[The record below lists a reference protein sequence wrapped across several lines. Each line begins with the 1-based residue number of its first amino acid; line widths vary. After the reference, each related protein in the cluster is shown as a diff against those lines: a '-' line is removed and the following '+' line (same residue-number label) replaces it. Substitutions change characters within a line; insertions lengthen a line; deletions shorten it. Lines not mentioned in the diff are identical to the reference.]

1 MKFSYI
7 LSAFLASLSIASP
20 IDERLTQVAS
30 RDVQAAAE
38 PGEVYAISARDDVP
52 NDDTPNYTAATKAHT
67 PLVNGK
73 YYWFWLQWPR
83 DPVGDGDGESAAEIK
98 ALRDAL
104 GFNHVGVVVG
114 QIKETPQGKG
124 KNAKLKRDFI
134 AELHH
139 MIEIKGSTNT
149 GIIQRQYDYKNKD
162 SDKVLVWGGE
172 TTASKAAAAKKFA
185 KAWTDVEAQKTYNV
199 KTNNCDTFAKAVKG
213 KL

>member
-7 LSAFLASLSIASP
+7 LYAFLATLSTASP
-20 IDERLTQVAS
+20 IDEHRVQVAN
-30 RDVQAAAE
+30 RHVHEVAQ
-38 PGEVYAISARDDVP
+38 PRHVYALSTRDVP
-52 NDDTPNYTAATKAHT
+52 NDDTPDYVAASKAHT

-83 DPVGDGDGESAAEIK
+83 DPVGDGDGESDAELK
-98 ALRDAL
+98 ALRDTL

-114 QIKETPQGKG
+114 LIKETPQGKG
-124 KNAKLKRDFI
+124 KNAKLKRDFV

-139 MIEIKGSTNT
+139 MIEKKGTDQT
-149 GIIQRQYDYKNKD
+149 GIIQRNYDWKNKD

-172 TTASKAAAAKKFA
+172 TTSSKAAAAKKFA
-185 KAWTDVEAQKTYNV
+185 KAWTDVDAQKTYNV

>member
-1 MKFSYI
+1 MKFSYFV
-7 LSAFLASLSIASP
+7 SAFLATLVVASP
-20 IDERLTQVAS
+20 RDDHRAQVAAN
-30 RDVQAAAE
+30 RVQ
-38 PGEVYAISARDDVP
+38 EVAQRSNVYELSPRVDVP
-52 NDDTPNYTAATKAHT
+52 NEDTDEYKAASKAHT
-67 PLVNGK
+67 PLVNGNF
-73 YYWFWLQWPR
+73 YWFWLQWPR
-83 DPVGDGDGESAAEIK
+83 DPIGDGDGESAAEIK

-114 QIKETPQGKG
+114 QIKETPKGKG
-124 KNAKLKRDFI
+124 KNAVLKRDFV

-139 MIEIKGSTNT
+139 MIEIKDTDKT
-149 GIIQRQYDYKNKD
+149 GIIQRNYGWKKD

-172 TTASKAAAAKKFA
+172 TTSSKAAAAKKFA